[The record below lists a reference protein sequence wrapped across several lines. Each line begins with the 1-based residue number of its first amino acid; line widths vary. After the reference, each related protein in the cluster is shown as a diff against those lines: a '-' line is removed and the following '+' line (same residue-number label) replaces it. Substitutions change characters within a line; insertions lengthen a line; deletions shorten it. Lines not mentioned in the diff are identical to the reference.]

1 MMHYRVLLLLPFAF
15 LLWPAPSGA
24 QGRQTTPLSSAS
36 VTSQPKVKTHDDLQ
50 PATLPPLPSGM
61 TIADIVHGDS
71 IYHGKGACFA
81 CHGLEGEGRPAAGDA
96 LTVSLN
102 WAQYQW
108 TSIDSLIDAGIP
120 QTITRSPIAMP
131 PRGGRSD
138 LTNAEV
144 RSVAAYIWA
153 ISQTRGEPWPGGH
166 PSHASL
172 APAGADQG
180 TATALATQ
188 PKVPTMHPTNKA
200 KTPEARIP

>member
-1 MMHYRVLLLLPFAF
+1 MTRDRAVRLLPTVLLLI
-15 LLWPAPSGA
+15 PAALAA
-24 QGRQTTPLSSAS
+24 QGRQTTQPNNAS
-36 VTSQPKVKTHDDLQ
+36 TMSQPRVKTHDDLQ
-50 PATLPPLPSGM
+50 PATLPPLPRGM
-61 TIADIVHGDS
+61 TIADIVRGDS

-108 TSIDSLIDAGIP
+108 TSIDSLINAGIP
-120 QTITRSPIAMP
+120 QTITRSPIPMP

-138 LTNAEV
+138 LTGGEV

-166 PSHASL
+166 SSHGTL

-188 PKVPTMHPTNKA
+188 PKLPTIHQPNGH
-200 KTPEARIP
+200 KTPEARTP

>member
-1 MMHYRVLLLLPFAF
+1 MMRYSVLLLLPSAF
-15 LLWPAPSGA
+15 LLCPVPSGA
-24 QGRQTTPLSSAS
+24 QGRQTTQPSNASA
-36 VTSQPKVKTHDDLQ
+36 TSQPRVKTHDDLQ
-50 PATLPPLPSGM
+50 RPTLPPLPSGM
-61 TIADIVHGDS
+61 TISDIVRGDS
-71 IYHGKGACFA
+71 IYHGKGTCFA

-138 LTNAEV
+138 LTDAEV
-144 RSVAAYIWA
+144 RSVAAYVWA

-166 PSHASL
+166 ASHASM

-188 PKVPTMHPTNKA
+188 PKLPTMRQTNKA
-200 KTPEARIP
+200 KTPEARTP